1 MTCAT
6 NYLLM
11 SNACEHCPGGEN
23 LGSVLGVFA
32 GVCVVLF
39 FTVLLVVLK
48 TETHTEDNDVATL
61 KDHIAGQASILIS
74 WAQIVSAVT
83 VTFNSVSWPTNFSTA
98 SQTVGVV
105 NLDLSFLLPHASCR
119 MSLSFGLKLCIH
131 VATPVACA
139 LATKLATF
147 VAIKLSKNISR
158 TSMDAKDHK
167 GHNILLTLL
176 LLLYPSLTTK
186 VFTSLRCF
194 NVEGVGDMLERDFS
208 IECWK
213 EEHTVYVTIAVVGM
227 VVYAFGIPMYLLFD
241 LWKHRAHLHDKDSPK
256 YHQIRFK

>member
-11 SNACEHCPGGEN
+11 GNACVHCPGGSN

-48 TETHTEDNDVATL
+48 TETHAEDDDVATL

-83 VTFNSVSWPTNFSTA
+83 VTFNSVSWPKDFSTA
-98 SQTVGVV
+98 SQTIGFV

-119 MSLSFGLKLCIH
+119 MSLPFGLKLGIH
-131 VATPVACA
+131 VATPIACV
-139 LATKLATF
+139 LTTKLATF
-147 VAIKLSKNISR
+147 VAMKLSKTPSR
-158 TSMDAKDHK
+158 TTMDAKEHR
-167 GHNILLTLL
+167 GHFILLTLL
-176 LLLYPSLTTK
+176 SLLYPSLTTK

-194 NVEGVGDMLERDFS
+194 NVEGVGEMLERDFS
-208 IECWK
+208 IECWE